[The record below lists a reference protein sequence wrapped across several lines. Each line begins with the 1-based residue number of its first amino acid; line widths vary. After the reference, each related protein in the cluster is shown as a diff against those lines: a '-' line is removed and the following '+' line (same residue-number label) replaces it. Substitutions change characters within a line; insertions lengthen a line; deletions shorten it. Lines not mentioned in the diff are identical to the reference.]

1 MSSIDSIGVPELIVI
16 LIVFVIVLIPGILY
30 LMTLQRALERC
41 SPEARTTSPGKVWL
55 MLVPLFNLV
64 WGFILVSE
72 IAKSLHNEFVRRD
85 ITDVEAEPGKN
96 FGLSMC
102 ILGLTGFIPVLGIG
116 GSIVG
121 FVCWILY
128 WVRISGY
135 SQRLAVPVGW
145 GAPPNVYPGTPP
157 PPLR

>member
-1 MSSIDSIGVPELIVI
+1 MRSIGVPELIVF

-72 IAKSLHNEFVRRD
+72 IAKSLHNEFVRRG

-96 FGLSMC
+96 FGWAMC
-102 ILGLTGFIPVLGIG
+102 ILCLTGFIPVLGIF

-128 WVRISGY
+128 WVKISGY
-135 SQRLAVPVGW
+135 SQRLAVPVGG
-145 GAPPNVYPGTPP
+145 GAPPNVYPGAPT